1 MDFQIK
7 RYGGNPILGPLPG
20 VQWRGT
26 ARNPGVVYDG
36 KVFHMVFTADPVKPR
51 DGIIRLGYASS
62 TDGFHFTELDH
73 PWMDASPDPG
83 DFDHAGCEDARI
95 TCLEGRYYV
104 AYAGRS
110 LNMRDYGFGIR
121 RRGPNGNLNPVW
133 TDNFRRVGLA
143 VTDDFKSFEKLGPIT
158 SEHICDAN
166 VALFPEKV
174 NGKYAMLHRPTAFI
188 PWTLPLH
195 YHPGCIWLAFSG
207 KLTYWSSNRREMPW
221 DRVDGE
227 DIMDEVL
234 LLAPEQKWEET
245 KIGAS
250 GVPIPTDDGW
260 LMTYHAVDRTCC
272 YRIGL
277 ALLDRE
283 DPRKVI
289 ARTPHPVFEP
299 QDEWDY
305 GDRER
310 KNSCIRCVFPCAN
323 IVIGDEVIMYYG
335 CGDNYT
341 SAATFSLKEALAYV
355 KQFRRPAD
363 A

>member
-1 MDFQIK
+1 MSLNVK
-7 RYGGNPILGPLPG
+7 RYDGNPILGPLPG

-36 KVFHMVFTADPVKPR
+36 KIFHMVFTADPKPS

-62 TDGFHFTELDH
+62 TDGFHFTEKEG
-73 PWMDASPDPG
+73 PWMDHSRSPKE
-83 DFDHAGCEDARI
+83 FDHAGCEDARV
-95 TCLEGRYYV
+95 TFLDGRYYI
-104 AYAGRS
+104 AYAGRT
-110 LNMRDYGFGIR
+110 LNQVDFAFGVR
-121 RRGPNGNLNPVW
+121 RLGPNGNLNPTW
-133 TDNFRRVGLA
+133 TENYRRVGLA
-143 VTDDFKSFEKLGPIT
+143 VTDDFKTFEKLGPIT
-158 SEHICDAN
+158 SEHISDAN
-166 VALFPEKV
+166 VALFPEKI

-195 YHPGCIWLAFSG
+195 YHPGCIWLAFSD

-221 DRVDGE
+221 DMVDGE

-234 LLAPEQKWEET
+234 LMAPEKKWEET
-245 KIGAS
+245 KIGGS

-289 ARTPHPVFEP
+289 ARTPDPIFEP
-299 QDEWDY
+299 YDKWDFAEC
-305 GDRER
+305 GL
-310 KNSCIRCVFPCAN
+310 KCVFPCAN
-323 IVIGDEVIMYYG
+323 VVIGDEVLMYYG

-341 SAATFSLKEALAYV
+341 SVATFSLKEALAHV
-355 KQFRRPAD
+355 KQFRRS
-363 A
+363 